1 MVASPRDIALPFD
14 FSLSPGELS
23 PVNEQTM
30 SPIGEPPSKV
40 AEFDLEI
47 EEQAFYRQDEE
58 RVWCSLGTWDM

>member
-14 FSLSPGELS
+14 FCLSPGELP
-23 PVNEQTM
+23 PVNDQATF
-30 SPIGEPPSKV
+30 PIGEPPSIV